1 MLVNFGGIVPLSTVD
16 WLGRAA
22 MVVFLRG
29 CPLRC
34 PHCHN
39 QRLQTGERFVALHTI
54 ASRIVSEVKGFPAA
68 RWARIRVDVPIC
80 ALSSISPLSP
90 LSLPSPLS
98 PLAALSLQIN
108 LEDASQRVSSKPF
121 VNAFVLSGGEPLQ
134 QLEASIRLFR
144 LARSL
149 HLATGLET
157 SGCFPG
163 RLESLLTKGLVD
175 KVFLDLKTALLEP
188 DYEKATG
195 RGGMAAR
202 VQESLEICFK
212 LGVALDVRSTI
223 FPEMPSSSQLVEIA
237 GTLCRLKALFPENR
251 LESMILQQ
259 GLPREG
265 EDRFEQVSIEALQE
279 MAKACEIV
287 CGTELKVRIRAAPK
301 ITWKN

>member
-39 QRLQTGERFVALHTI
+39 QRLQTGESRVALHTI
-54 ASRIVSEVKGFPAA
+54 ASRIVSEVKGFSASP
-68 RWARIRVDVPIC
+68 RARIMVEAPQF
-80 ALSSISPLSP
+80 AFSPLTVHSI
-90 LSLPSPLS
+90 LSQ
-98 PLAALSLQIN
+98 QITID
-108 LEDASQRVSSKPF
+108 EASQRASSKPF
-121 VNAFVLSGGEPLQ
+121 VNAFVLSGGEPLLQ
-134 QLEASIRLFR
+134 PAACARIFR
-144 LARSL
+144 LAKSL

-163 RLESLLTKGLVD
+163 RLERVLAKGLVD
-175 KVFLDLKTALLEP
+175 KVFLDLKAALLEP

-195 RGGMAAR
+195 RSGMAAR
-202 VQESLEICFK
+202 VAESLEICFK
-212 LGVALDVRSTI
+212 LGVALDARSTI
-223 FPEMPSSSQLVEIA
+223 FPMAPSSPKLVKIA
-237 GTLCRLKALFPENR
+237 GKLCRLKALYPENR
-251 LESMILQQ
+251 LESLILQQ

-265 EDRFEQVSIEALQE
+265 EARFEPVSIEALQE
-279 MAKACEIV
+279 MAKACEMD
-287 CGTELKVRIRAAPK
+287 CSAGLKVRIRAAPK

>member
-1 MLVNFGGIVPLSTVD
+1 MKVNFGGIVPLSTVD

-39 QRLQTGERFVALHTI
+39 QMLQTGERVVALHTI
-54 ASRIVSEVKGFPAA
+54 ASRIASEVKGFPAA
-68 RWARIRVDVPIC
+68 RWARVRFDAHP
-80 ALSSISPLSP
+80 
-90 LSLPSPLS
+90 
-98 PLAALSLQIN
+98 LQIN
-108 LEDASQRVSSKPF
+108 LEDASQRASSKPF
-121 VNAFVLSGGEPLQ
+121 VNALVLSGGEPLLQ
-134 QLEASIRLFR
+134 PQACAGLFR

-163 RLESLLTKGLVD
+163 RLETLLAKGLVD
-175 KVFLDLKTALLEP
+175 KVFLDLKTALLEQ

-195 RGGMAAR
+195 RAGMATL
-202 VQESLEICFK
+202 VTESLEICFK
-212 LGVALDVRSTI
+212 MGVELDVRSTI
-223 FPEMPSSSQLVEIA
+223 FPNMPSSSQLMKIA
-237 GTLCRLKALFPENR
+237 GTLCYLLALYPENH

-265 EDRFEQVSIEALQE
+265 EARFEPVSIEALEE
-279 MAKACEIV
+279 MAKACEIA

-301 ITWKN
+301 ITWKIINGE

>member
-1 MLVNFGGIVPLSTVD
+1 MKVNLGGIVPLSTVD

-68 RWARIRVDVPIC
+68 RWARIGVDAPLC
-80 ALSSISPLSP
+80 QSSALSLLSD
-90 LSLPSPLS
+90 
-98 PLAALSLQIN
+98 LSLQIN
-108 LEDASQRVSSKPF
+108 LDDASQRASCKPF
-121 VNAFVLSGGEPLQ
+121 VDTFVLSGGEPLQ
-134 QLEASIRLFR
+134 QMDACSRLFR

-163 RLESLLTKGLVD
+163 RLETLLARGLVD

-212 LGVALDVRSTI
+212 FGVALDARSTI
-223 FPEMPSSSQLVEIA
+223 FPEMPSCSQLVEIA
-237 GTLCRLKALFPENR
+237 EMLCRLKSLYPDNR
-251 LESMILQQ
+251 LESMTLQQ
-259 GLPREG
+259 GLVREG
-265 EDRFEQVSIEALQE
+265 EARFEPVSIEALQE
-279 MAKACEIV
+279 MAKACEID
-287 CGTELKVRIRAAPK
+287 CGTDSTKLMVRIRAAPK

>member
-1 MLVNFGGIVPLSTVD
+1 MKINFGGIIPLSTVD

-68 RWARIRVDVPIC
+68 RWARVRVEAPLC
-80 ALSSISPLSP
+80 QSSALSP
-90 LSLPSPLS
+90 LSLLS
-98 PLAALSLQIN
+98 DLSLQIN
-108 LEDASQRVSSKPF
+108 LDEASQRASSKPF

-134 QLEASIRLFR
+134 QMEASSRLFC

-163 RLESLLTKGLVD
+163 RLETLLAKGQVD

-212 LGVALDVRSTI
+212 LGVALDARCTI
-223 FPEMPSSSQLVEIA
+223 FPEMPSTSQLVKIA
-237 GTLCRLKALFPENR
+237 ETLCRLKAIYPENR
-251 LESMILQQ
+251 LESMTLQQ

-265 EDRFEQVSIEALQE
+265 EARFEPVSIEALQE
-279 MAKACEIV
+279 MAKACEV
-287 CGTELKVRIRAAPK
+287 DCGTDGTKLMVRIRAAPK

>member
-34 PHCHN
+34 PHCQN
-39 QRLQTGERFVALHTI
+39 QMLQTGERFVVLHTI

-68 RWARIRVDVPIC
+68 RWARVRLDAYPQ
-80 ALSSISPLSP
+80 
-90 LSLPSPLS
+90 
-98 PLAALSLQIN
+98 QIN
-108 LEDASQRVSSKPF
+108 LDDASQRASSKPF
-121 VNAFVLSGGEPLQ
+121 VNALVLSGGEPLLQ
-134 QLEASIRLFR
+134 PQACAGLFR

-163 RLESLLTKGLVD
+163 RLETLLAKGLVD

-195 RGGMAAR
+195 SAGMAAM
-202 VQESLEICFK
+202 VAESLEICFK
-212 LGVALDVRSTI
+212 MGVELDVRSTI
-223 FPEMPSSSQLVEIA
+223 FPNMPSSSQLLKIA
-237 GTLCRLKALFPENR
+237 GTLCLLLALYPENR

-265 EDRFEQVSIEALQE
+265 EARFEPVSIEALEE
-279 MAKACEIV
+279 MAKACEIA

>member
-1 MLVNFGGIVPLSTVD
+1 MKVNFGGIVPLSTVD

-39 QRLQTGERFVALHTI
+39 QMLQTGERIVALHTI
-54 ASRIVSEVKGFPAA
+54 ASRIASEVKGFPAA
-68 RWARIRVDVPIC
+68 RWARVRFDAHP
-80 ALSSISPLSP
+80 
-90 LSLPSPLS
+90 
-98 PLAALSLQIN
+98 LQIN
-108 LEDASQRVSSKPF
+108 LEDASQRASSKPF
-121 VNAFVLSGGEPLQ
+121 VNALVLSGGEPLLQ
-134 QLEASIRLFR
+134 PQACAGLFR

-163 RLESLLTKGLVD
+163 RLETLLAKGLVD

-195 RGGMAAR
+195 RAGMATR
-202 VQESLEICFK
+202 VTESLEICFK
-212 LGVALDVRSTI
+212 MGVELDVRSTI
-223 FPEMPSSSQLVEIA
+223 FPEMPSSSQLVKIA
-237 GTLCRLKALFPENR
+237 GTLCHLLTLYPENR

-265 EDRFEQVSIEALQE
+265 GARFEPVSIEALEE
-279 MAKACEIV
+279 MAKACEIA

-301 ITWKN
+301 IIWKN

>member
-1 MLVNFGGIVPLSTVD
+1 MKVNFGGIIPLSTID

-39 QRLQTGERFVALHTI
+39 QRLQTGESLVALHSI
-54 ASRIVSEVKGFPAA
+54 ASRIASEVKGFPGAP
-68 RWARIRVDVPIC
+68 WARIRVD
-80 ALSSISPLSP
+80 
-90 LSLPSPLS
+90 
-98 PLAALSLQIN
+98 ALSLQID
-108 LEDASQRVSSKPF
+108 LDEALQRASSKPF
-121 VNAFVLSGGEPLQ
+121 VDAFVLSGGEPLQ
-134 QLEASIRLFR
+134 QPEASSQLFR

-163 RLESLLTKGLVD
+163 RLKALLAKGLVD

-188 DYEKATG
+188 DYERATG
-195 RGGMAAR
+195 SSGMAAQ

-212 LGVALDVRSTI
+212 SGVALDAHSTI
-223 FPEMPSSSQLVEIA
+223 FPEVPSHSQLVMIA
-237 GTLCRLKALFPENR
+237 GTLCRLKALYPENR

-265 EDRFEQVSIEALQE
+265 EARFEPVSIEVLQE
-279 MAKACEIV
+279 MAKACEITA
-287 CGTELKVRIRAAPK
+287 GGS
-301 ITWKN
+301 

>member
-34 PHCHN
+34 PHCQN
-39 QRLQTGERFVALHTI
+39 QMLQTGERFVVLHTI

-68 RWARIRVDVPIC
+68 RWARVRLDAYPQ
-80 ALSSISPLSP
+80 
-90 LSLPSPLS
+90 
-98 PLAALSLQIN
+98 QIN
-108 LEDASQRVSSKPF
+108 LDDASQRASSKPF
-121 VNAFVLSGGEPLQ
+121 VNALVLSGGEPLLQ
-134 QLEASIRLFR
+134 PQACAGLFR

-163 RLESLLTKGLVD
+163 RLETLLAKGLVD

-195 RGGMAAR
+195 RAGMAAR
-202 VQESLEICFK
+202 VEESLEICFK
-212 LGVALDVRSTI
+212 MGVELDVRSTI
-223 FPEMPSSSQLVEIA
+223 FPNMPSSSQLLKIA
-237 GTLCRLKALFPENR
+237 GTLCLLLALYPENR

-265 EDRFEQVSIEALQE
+265 EARFEPVSIEALEE
-279 MAKACEIV
+279 MAKACEIA

>member
-39 QRLQTGERFVALHTI
+39 QRLQTGENLVAHHYI
-54 ASRIVSEVKGFPAA
+54 ASRIASEVKGFAA
-68 RWARIRVDVPIC
+68 APWARTRIDAPIC
-80 ALSSISPLSP
+80 VLSP
-90 LSLPSPLS
+90 RSLPTLLT

-108 LEDASQRVSSKPF
+108 LDEASQRASSKPF
-121 VNAFVLSGGEPLQ
+121 VDVFVLSGGEPLLQ
-134 QLEASIRLFR
+134 PQACARLFR

-163 RLESLLTKGLVD
+163 RLETLLAKGLVD

-195 RGGMAAR
+195 RGGMAAK
-202 VQESLEICFK
+202 VAESLEICFK
-212 LGVALDVRSTI
+212 LGVALDARSTI
-223 FPEMPSSSQLVEIA
+223 FPKMPSSSQLMKIA
-237 GTLCRLKALFPENR
+237 GTLCRLLAQYPENR

-265 EDRFEQVSIEALQE
+265 EARFEPVSIEALQE
-279 MAKACEIV
+279 MAKACEID
-287 CGTELKVRIRAAPK
+287 CGRELKVRIRAAPK
-301 ITWKN
+301 IKW

>member
-39 QRLQTGERFVALHTI
+39 QMLQTGERFVALHTI

-68 RWARIRVDVPIC
+68 RWARVRLDAYPQ
-80 ALSSISPLSP
+80 
-90 LSLPSPLS
+90 
-98 PLAALSLQIN
+98 QIN
-108 LEDASQRVSSKPF
+108 LDDASQRASSKPF
-121 VNAFVLSGGEPLQ
+121 VNALVLSGGEPLLQ
-134 QLEASIRLFR
+134 PQACAGLFR

-157 SGCFPG
+157 SGCFPD
-163 RLESLLTKGLVD
+163 RLETLLAKGLVD

-195 RGGMAAR
+195 SAGMAAM
-202 VQESLEICFK
+202 VAESLEICFK
-212 LGVALDVRSTI
+212 MGVELDVRSTI
-223 FPEMPSSSQLVEIA
+223 FPNMPSSSQLVKIA
-237 GTLCRLKALFPENR
+237 GTLCRLLALYPENR

-265 EDRFEQVSIEALQE
+265 EARFEPVSIEALE
-279 MAKACEIV
+279 ENAKACEIACV
-287 CGTELKVRIRAAPK
+287 TELKVRIRAAPK

>member
-1 MLVNFGGIVPLSTVD
+1 MKVNFGGIVPLSTVD

-39 QRLQTGERFVALHTI
+39 QRLQTGESLVAHHFI
-54 ASRIVSEVKGFPAA
+54 ASRIVSEVKGFAA
-68 RWARIRVDVPIC
+68 APWARIRVDAPRC
-80 ALSSISPLSP
+80 ALSPHN
-90 LSLPSPLS
+90 PLS

-108 LEDASQRVSSKPF
+108 LDEASQRASSKPF
-121 VNAFVLSGGEPLQ
+121 VDAFVLSGGEPLQ
-134 QLEASIRLFR
+134 QPQACARLFR
-144 LARSL
+144 LAKSL

-163 RLESLLTKGLVD
+163 RLETLLAKGLVD

-195 RGGMAAR
+195 SSGMAAR
-202 VQESLEICFK
+202 VAESLEICFK
-212 LGVALDVRSTI
+212 LGVALDARSTI
-223 FPEMPSSSQLVEIA
+223 FPEMPSCSQLVEIA
-237 GTLCRLKALFPENR
+237 GTLCRLLALYPENR

-265 EDRFEQVSIEALQE
+265 EARFEPVSIDALQE
-279 MAKACEIV
+279 MAKACRAACRTEI
-287 CGTELKVRIRAAPK
+287 KVRIRAAPK

>member
-1 MLVNFGGIVPLSTVD
+1 MKVNFGGIVPLSTVD

-39 QRLQTGERFVALHTI
+39 QMLQTGERVVALHTI
-54 ASRIVSEVKGFPAA
+54 ASRIVSEVKGISAS
-68 RWARIRVDVPIC
+68 RRARIRVEATQSAFSPLTAHS
-80 ALSSISPLSP
+80 ALSQ
-90 LSLPSPLS
+90 
-98 PLAALSLQIN
+98 QITID
-108 LEDASQRVSSKPF
+108 EASQRANSKPF
-121 VNAFVLSGGEPLQ
+121 VNALVLSGGEPLLQ
-134 QLEASIRLFR
+134 PQACARIFR

-163 RLESLLTKGLVD
+163 RLETLLAKGLVD

-195 RGGMAAR
+195 RAGMATQ
-202 VQESLEICFK
+202 VTESLEICFK
-212 LGVALDVRSTI
+212 MGVELDVRSTI
-223 FPEMPSSSQLVEIA
+223 FPNMPSSSQLVKIA
-237 GTLCRLKALFPENR
+237 GTLCYLLALYPENR

-259 GLPREG
+259 GLPQEG
-265 EDRFEQVSIEALQE
+265 EARFEPVSKEALEE
-279 MAKACEIV
+279 MAKACEIA

-301 ITWKN
+301 ITWKIINGE